1 MSKKSSPGDRE
12 RESKLGSSPHR
23 QGTQGLS
30 GVPKAGRLSTCT
42 SSQSDFLP
50 AFRGNIHFPPS
61 SPNTSF
67 SPPFPG
73 TGSGYLS
80 HSRGSH
86 CISPYRREVRKPW
99 VSSFPPCGISRTLA
113 PPLHLLN
120 KCMQATVALT
130 APYLMWVAGND
141 SNCRERKSSRCFS

>member
-1 MSKKSSPGDRE
+1 MSKKSSPGERKRE
-12 RESKLGSSPHR
+12 GEQGSSPHR
-23 QGTQGLS
+23 QEAWGLP
-30 GVPKAGRLSTCT
+30 GVPETGSLSSST

-50 AFRGNIHFPPS
+50 ASQGNTHFPPS

-73 TGSGYLS
+73 TGSGCLF

-99 VSSFPPCGISRTLA
+99 VSSFPLRGISHTLA

-130 APYLMWVAGND
+130 VPYLMWVAGND